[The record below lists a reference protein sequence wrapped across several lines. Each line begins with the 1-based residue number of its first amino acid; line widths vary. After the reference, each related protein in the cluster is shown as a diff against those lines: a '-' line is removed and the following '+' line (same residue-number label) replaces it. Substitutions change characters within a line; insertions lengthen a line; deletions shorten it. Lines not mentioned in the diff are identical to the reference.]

1 MPRKLRR
8 CFDCDLPARG
18 FRCQK
23 CASAYGTKNGTG
35 LVPVPK
41 GNGHLFPFVAG
52 KQKYLPAEETWWDK
66 VPRSE
71 WQGAYMRESARIEK
85 GVCANYRPTAMPSEW
100 M

>member
-23 CASAYGTKNGTG
+23 CACAYGTKNGTG
-35 LVPVPK
+35 LVPIPK

>member
-23 CASAYGTKNGTG
+23 CACAYGTKNGTG
-35 LVPVPK
+35 LVHVPK
-41 GNGHLFPFVAG
+41 TNNGHLFAFTG
-52 KQKYLPAEETWWDK
+52 GQKYLPAEETWWDK

-71 WQGAYMRESARIEK
+71 WQQVCAAQASRINK
-85 GVCANYRPTAMPSEW
+85 GVCANFRPTAVPEW